1 MTRLGLVAAL
11 VVLGLAEV
19 HGQSQTLAAIRAAF
33 VVNLVEFVDWAAGS
47 TGGSE
52 PLALGVLDDRGCV
65 GDTVHARQL

>member
-33 VVNLVEFVDWAAGS
+33 VVNLVEFVDWAASS
-47 TGGSE
+47 TGGIRA
-52 PLALGVLDDRGCV
+52 PG
-65 GDTVHARQL
+65 ARCIGRPRVRR